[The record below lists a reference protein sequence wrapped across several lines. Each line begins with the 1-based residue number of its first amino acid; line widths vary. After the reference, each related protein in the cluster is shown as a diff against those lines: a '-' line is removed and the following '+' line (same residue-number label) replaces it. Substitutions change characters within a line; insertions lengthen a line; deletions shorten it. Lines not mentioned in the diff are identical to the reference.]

1 MYVINGEKFFPALC
15 ELQKTADKPTMELID
30 KIFYMAQ
37 GYAGVDS
44 RVESMISLCNLFI
57 SKYESKIE
65 NLKDSEDVTEEELG
79 WMKGAMF
86 AYKFIN
92 EDLESSV
99 GPWDTKGEGHTEE
112 VFK

>member
-44 RVESMISLCNLFI
+44 RVEDTIRFCKLQSDRYQEMVD
-57 SKYESKIE
+57 K
-65 NLKDSEDVTEEELG
+65 LKDSDKETDEGLG
-79 WMKGAMF
+79 MMKGAML
-86 AYKFIN
+86 AYKFIY

-99 GPWDTKGEGHTEE
+99 GPWDKKGEE
-112 VFK
+112 

>member
-44 RVESMISLCNLFI
+44 RVESTISLCKLLT
-57 SKYESKIE
+57 SRYEAKIE
-65 NLKDSEDVTEEELG
+65 NLKDSEGETEEELG
-79 WMKGAMF
+79 RMNGAML
-86 AYKFIN
+86 AYKFIY
-92 EDLESSV
+92 EDLERSR
-99 GPWDTKGEGHTEE
+99 GPWEK
-112 VFK
+112 